1 MKHLFISQYIT
12 GMGVQV
18 IVYTYNG
25 GVYEFK
31 KALVSKDSDEKMF
44 AYVCNL
50 KANKSIKNMIGE

>member
-1 MKHLFISQYIT
+1 
-12 GMGVQV
+12 MGAQV